1 LWRNI
6 LLVVVVLEGQVFVF
20 AVVCLVVFVVGIVQ
34 LNKIHDADIF
44 LVAGDVVDKMM
55 EKRADFE
62 EGMHSIIVRRTCRQN
77 LKSKKQGQVFFHCKG
92 KDSCLW
98 VLFILYFLAQVVYVF
113 FAAVRGYLKK
123 YYQSIATSK

>member
-1 LWRNI
+1 M
-6 LLVVVVLEGQVFVF
+6 VVLEGQVFVF

-62 EGMHSIIVRRTCRQN
+62 EGMNSSIVRRTCRQN
-77 LKSKKQGQVFFHCKG
+77 LESKKQGQVFFHCKG

-98 VLFILYFLAQVVYVF
+98 VLFILYFFGSGCFCFSFTFYAIKDESL
-113 FAAVRGYLKK
+113 
-123 YYQSIATSK
+123 SE